1 MDEVGID
8 DPATGSLVPGVA
20 PAVADWQP
28 TGVPRG
34 KDGSW
39 AADFNRPPATPEAT
53 ALAVKLAQ
61 RADAWQGHTADPRSR
76 RKKART
82 DKEQHDLVNA
92 AGRFAGA
99 LAVAVDGGN
108 LGLLG
113 CHKSRNW
120 FTNQPVS
127 YRSFMALHAT
137 FVALGWIVVEVRGS
151 WAKDPEFG
159 PKAGSGYVERIRPT
173 TAWVDLLRGA
183 GIEEGEARR
192 HFIVRAPPVAVTLRE
207 KNRRIRRGKVR
218 GRLLPLPDTAAVERA
233 RAEVD
238 ELNRF
243 IGGVQVAIPDRV
255 EFSGWTRSFNDGD
268 VAGADLGRG
277 GRLVARPG
285 ASYQSLND
293 AVRGQITLNGLSVV
307 EIDITACHLT
317 LVYAARRLA
326 LAEDDHDPYAV
337 EGVPRPVVK
346 RWMTVTLGHGALPM
360 RWPAGTRAKMQRKH
374 GIDLQRYPLKKV
386 TAAVIDRHPV
396 LADLSGV
403 TATVLQY
410 QESEVIVATMLR
422 LNRDH
427 GIPVL
432 PVHDSLIVPR
442 EAAWVAAS
450 VLGEEFRAA
459 VGQPMLTPKFT
470 PPIEQLPAP
479 HRTRF
484 AHLLREPG
492 RRGVPRGRRADVAD
506 DPTAF

>member
-1 MDEVGID
+1 MDEMGIG
-8 DPATGSLVPGVA
+8 DPATGSLVPGAA

-39 AADFNRPPATPEAT
+39 AVDFNRPPATPEAT
-53 ALAVKLAQ
+53 AMAVELAQ
-61 RADAWQGHTADPRSR
+61 RVDAWQRSTAEPRSR
-76 RKKART
+76 RKKVRT
-82 DKEQHDLVNA
+82 EKEQHDLVNA

-127 YRSFMALHAT
+127 YRSFMALHAA

-173 TAWVDLLRGA
+173 TAWVDLLRDA

-192 HFIVRAPPVAVTLRE
+192 HFIVRAPLVAVTLRTT
-207 KNRRIRRGKVR
+207 NRRIRREKVR

-233 RAEVD
+233 LAETE

-243 IGGVQVAIPDRV
+243 IRAAHVAIPDGV
-255 EFSGWTRSFNDGD
+255 EFAGWTRTFNDGD
-268 VAGADLGRG
+268 GAGADLGRG

-285 ASYQSLND
+285 ASSQSLDD
-293 AVRGQITLNGLSVV
+293 AVRGRITLNGQPVV

-317 LVYAARRLA
+317 LVYAAHGMSLV
-326 LAEDDHDPYAV
+326 DDDRDPYAV
-337 EGVPRPVVK
+337 EGVPRGVVK
-346 RWMTVTLGHGALPM
+346 RWVTVTLGKGSP
-360 RWPAGTRAKMQRKH
+360 PRKWKAADSEKLARKS
-374 GIDLQRYPLKKV
+374 GIDLAAYPVDGV
-386 TAAVIDRHPV
+386 TAAILARHPV
-396 LADLSGV
+396 LNDLSGLP
-403 TATVLQY
+403 ATVLQY
-410 QESEVIVATMLR
+410 QESEVIVAAMLR

-432 PVHDSLIVPR
+432 PVHDSIIVPHVWGWTAA
-442 EAAWVAAS
+442 EA
-450 VLGEEFRAA
+450 LKEEFARI
-459 VGQPMLTPKFT
+459 VGQPMLPPKFSR
-470 PPIEQLPAP
+470 PI
-479 HRTRF
+479 
-484 AHLLREPG
+484 
-492 RRGVPRGRRADVAD
+492 D
-506 DPTAF
+506 DPADF